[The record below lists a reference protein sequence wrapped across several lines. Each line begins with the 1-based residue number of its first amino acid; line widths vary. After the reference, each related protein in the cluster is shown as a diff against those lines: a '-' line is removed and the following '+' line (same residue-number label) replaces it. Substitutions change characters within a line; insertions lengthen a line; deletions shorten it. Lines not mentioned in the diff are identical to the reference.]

1 MKISLV
7 DKNSNRLLQNE
18 VICKIRDLINVKN
31 LEYGDKLPSER
42 LMSEKFK
49 IKRNHIREA
58 IRKLEFYGVLKS
70 MAQSGTILSIG
81 LTGFNGMVDEIVSL
95 DTPSFDELV
104 ETRISLELKTVCLA
118 SERRSEADLKRI
130 KEALNAFKDRIIG
143 GKDYLEED
151 LLFHLAIA
159 KASKNTTM
167 LTLMLLIT
175 PPILATYER
184 DKVCE
189 GDGVYSE
196 VKKHE
201 DIYFAIEA
209 KDIPLAEKMM
219 RDHFFKLSRH
229 IKGVKPQGI
238 PYSCRD

>member
-1 MKISLV
+1 
-7 DKNSNRLLQNE
+7 
-18 VICKIRDLINVKN
+18 VICKIRDLINLRN
-31 LEYGDKLPSER
+31 LEFGDKLPSER
-42 LMSEKFK
+42 IMSEKFE

-81 LTGFNGMVDEIVSL
+81 LTGFNGIVDEIVSL
-95 DTPSFDELV
+95 DTPTFDELV

-118 SERRSEADLKRI
+118 SERRSEADLRRI
-130 KEALNAFKDRIIG
+130 KETLNAYKAKIID

-175 PPILATYER
+175 PPILATYDR
-184 DKVCE
+184 DTVCE
-189 GDGVYSE
+189 GDNVNSE
-196 VKKHE
+196 IKKHE
-201 DIYFAIEA
+201 AIYLAIEA
-209 KDIPLAEKMM
+209 KDPELAEKMM

-229 IKGVKPQGI
+229 IKIEK
-238 PYSCRD
+238 

>member
-1 MKISLV
+1 M
-7 DKNSNRLLQNE
+7 LQNE
-18 VICKIRDLINVKN
+18 VICKIRDLINAKN

-42 LMSEKFK
+42 VMSEKFG
-49 IKRNHIREA
+49 IKRNPIREA

-70 MAQSGTILSIG
+70 VAQSGTVLSIG
-81 LTGFNGMVDEIVSL
+81 LTGFNGMVDEIISL
-95 DTPSFDELV
+95 NTPSFDELV
-104 ETRISLELKTVCLA
+104 ETRISLELKIVCLA
-118 SERRSEADLKRI
+118 SERRTEADLVRI
-130 KEALNAFKDRIIG
+130 KEALNAFKDRITQ

-159 KASKNTTM
+159 KASRNSTM

-175 PPILATYER
+175 PPILATYDR

-189 GDGVYSE
+189 GDGVSSE

-209 KDIPLAEKMM
+209 QDVQLAEQMM
-219 RDHFFKLSRH
+219 RDHFYKLSRH
-229 IKGVKPQGI
+229 IENSNSQ
-238 PYSCRD
+238 